1 MTAGELFLVVMLA
14 APFVIFF
21 GAAYGDYR
29 AEGKWPWSPAKKDGV
44 NSGAK
49 FG

>member
-1 MTAGELFLVVMLA
+1 MTAGELFLYFMLA
-14 APFVIFF
+14 TPVILFF
-21 GAAYGDYR
+21 GMAYGDYQ
-29 AEGKWPWSPAKKDGV
+29 AEGKWPWTKEKKGV